1 MSTRTARR
9 EGENGLTRCNKG
21 LNRNECATCPFITLK
36 PSEVIKKVTI
46 GNGKE
51 IEVKG
56 KLNCKTPGFVYVLW
70 SMKAP
75 EKAYLGSSSRRPKDR
90 LWEHKYSVSIEEGKD
105 GAVANHFYETW
116 SDTSDLVFRP
126 VLKVKSSSP
135 WVIKHF
141 ESKLMN
147 ELNLVE
153 EGVNRILT

>member
-9 EGENGLTRCNKG
+9 EGGNGLTRCNKG

-56 KLNCKTPGFVYVLW
+56 KLNCKAPGFVIVLW

-90 LWEHKYSVSIEEGKD
+90 LREHKYSIEEGKD
-105 GAVANHFYETW
+105 VAVANHFHETR

-153 EGVNRILT
+153 EGVNRIIT